1 MGTVVQA
8 PAQSRS
14 HRPSVIVP
22 APPVTVED
30 LDAGGYDDARLE
42 LLDGLCVL
50 RPWPTPLRARV
61 TSRLTRLLAQA
72 ATSGAHVLPAGVGVQ
87 LSARCLLVPDIVVA
101 PSAEVAGRRLQETP
115 YLVVEVADASTRRYD
130 RTLKLDLYRER
141 GVPACWL
148 IDPDTATLE
157 AFELVCGAY
166 VTTSA
171 AGPHGE
177 FNATRPFPV
186 TVRPAELIDPPDAE

>member
-1 MGTVVQA
+1 MVQA
-8 PAQSRS
+8 PPQSRS
-14 HRPSVIVP
+14 HRPSVTVP
-22 APPVTVED
+22 APPVTVEN
-30 LDAGGYDDARLE
+30 LDTGGYDDARLE

-61 TSRLTRLLAQA
+61 TSRLTRLLTQA
-72 ATSGAHVLPAGVGVQ
+72 ATSGAHVLPAGVGVE

-101 PSAEVAGRRLQETP
+101 PSPEVVGRRLRETP

-141 GVPACWL
+141 GVPSCWL
-148 IDPDTATLE
+148 IDPDAATLE
-157 AFELVCGAY
+157 AFELVDGAY

-171 AGPHGE
+171 ADPRGE
-177 FNATRPFPV
+177 FSARRPFPV
-186 TVRPAELIDPPDAE
+186 TVRPIELIDPPDAE